1 VPGQPHR
8 RRTVAARSH
17 PVPRPDAVR
26 ESLGSA
32 AALIRRGAALAAT
45 LLALTLGAPEARA
58 QEAPPIRLRPAAPEP
73 QASSDPEALSVVTGP
88 RRGFDYD
95 TFEARLESLWFQR
108 KAVVSE
114 GRDADAS
121 QQTRQIRAFCAEE
134 GVGRLEPLAG
144 ALLVEAD
151 RFRHQG
157 DYGRALDAL
166 DLAASLDADR
176 AQIHWGRARV
186 LWESGRDRL
195 AAATYA
201 VRALRA
207 GLVASIHDLTVLQPL
222 PLILVV
228 TLALGFCVLALAM
241 VVRYQAPL
249 RHEVEEWLV
258 HSVHERLARAGGLA
272 VLLLPLVVWLGAVW
286 LLVYWLVA
294 TFRFMGRAERAVTLV
309 ALTTLALLG
318 SAHRFAVSIYAA
330 ATDPVVRT
338 TLAAADGGY
347 SPERIVQLR
356 GLVDAHPD
364 NAVYRFLIAGLYKN
378 GRYFEEAF
386 DEYKRAL
393 EIDPRMVAAHVNV
406 GNIFFTTGQYG
417 EAIANYHRAL
427 DIDSNSLLA
436 LFDLHLAQSEA
447 FRFHEAEE
455 SLARARAVDPSE
467 LARLFGAGRD
477 GSEHATVVDARI
489 EVASVWRAALEGRS
503 GRTQTAPEG
512 EPRTRLAAAFSG
524 PTTFGALLA
533 LVLCLL
539 ALWPRLR
546 SSGQRCG
553 RCGRAFCAVCKSG
566 RDSSDLC
573 SQCVHLFVLGDG
585 LSPETKRRKMGEIER
600 FTRRS
605 RWVRRIAS
613 WLLPGAGH
621 LLRGCA
627 ARGVVLASVWLA
639 AWLVFR
645 PALVEPL
652 ERILRFDSGLGDALP
667 RAVPLP
673 FAVDAPAVLAVVVL
687 VLTWLA
693 ANVRRV
699 PTQDARG

>member
-1 VPGQPHR
+1 
-8 RRTVAARSH
+8 
-17 PVPRPDAVR
+17 
-26 ESLGSA
+26 
-32 AALIRRGAALAAT
+32 
-45 LLALTLGAPEARA
+45 
-58 QEAPPIRLRPAAPEP
+58 
-73 QASSDPEALSVVTGP
+73 
-88 RRGFDYD
+88 
-95 TFEARLESLWFQR
+95 
-108 KAVVSE
+108 
-114 GRDADAS
+114 
-121 QQTRQIRAFCAEE
+121 
-134 GVGRLEPLAG
+134 
-144 ALLVEAD
+144 
-151 RFRHQG
+151 
-157 DYGRALDAL
+157 
-166 DLAASLDADR
+166 
-176 AQIHWGRARV
+176 V

-195 AAATYA
+195 AAVSFA

-207 GLVASIHDLTVLQPL
+207 GLLGSIHGLTLLEPL
-222 PLILVV
+222 PLILVL

-249 RHEVEEWLV
+249 RHEVEEWLI
-258 HSVHERLARAGGLA
+258 HSVHERVARAGGLA
-272 VLLLPLVVWLGAVW
+272 VLLLPLVVSLGTVW

-294 TFRFMGRAERAVTLV
+294 TFRFMGRAERAVTLG

-386 DEYKRAL
+386 EEYKRAL

-447 FRFHEAEE
+447 FRFREAEE
-455 SLARARAVDPSE
+455 SLARARALDPSE
-467 LARLFGAGRD
+467 LARLFGVGRD

-489 EVASVWRAALEGRS
+489 EVSSAWRAALEGRTRPQ
-503 GRTQTAPEG
+503 GPAQD
-512 EPRTRLAAAFSG
+512 EPPTRLAAALSG
-524 PTTFGALLA
+524 PTSLGALLA
-533 LVLCLL
+533 LAVCLL

-546 SSGQRCG
+546 STGQRCG
-553 RCGRAFCAVCKSG
+553 RCGRAFCAECKSG
-566 RDSSDLC
+566 RDGSDLC

-585 LSPETKRRKMGEIER
+585 LSPETKRRKMREIER
-600 FTRRS
+600 FTRRA
-605 RWVRRIAS
+605 RWIRRIAS

-627 ARGVVLASVWLA
+627 ARGVVLASVWLG

-645 PALVEPL
+645 PSLVEPL
-652 ERILRFDSGLGDALP
+652 ERILRFDSGLGDTLP

-699 PTQDARG
+699 PLPDVRG